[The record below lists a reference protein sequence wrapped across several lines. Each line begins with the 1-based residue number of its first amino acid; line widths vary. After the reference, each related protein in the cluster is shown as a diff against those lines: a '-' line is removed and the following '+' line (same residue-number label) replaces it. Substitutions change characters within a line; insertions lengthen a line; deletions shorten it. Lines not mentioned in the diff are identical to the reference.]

1 MEENNNENVI
11 NSEKTKNNQGLIIG
25 IVIVAIIVLVAGGYF
40 LFSKGIVGGNVK
52 NVVGYYELYEMS
64 SGEESYT
71 YDELQSL
78 KNLGLVVTLELNEDK
93 TGELNLFG
101 ETMELTYDNKN
112 MTVDGESS
120 PYTVKDDKISMEHED
135 EKLVFQKTEKSE
147 NTNNVE

>member
-101 ETMELTYDNKN
+101 ETMELKYDNKN

-120 PYTVKDDKISMEHED
+120 PYTAKDDKISMEHDD
-135 EKLVFQKTEKSE
+135 EKLVFQKTEKYE